1 MFFINCLIFVM
12 SADDIGIHST
22 LPQNPFETRDITITI
37 LENIIEVKK
46 TGIFKT
52 SMMIN
57 SVLIV
62 D

>member
-1 MFFINCLIFVM
+1 M

>member
-1 MFFINCLIFVM
+1 MFFINCLIFVI

-22 LPQNPFETRDITITI
+22 LPQNPFETRDIAITI

>member
-1 MFFINCLIFVM
+1 MAQDP

-22 LPQNPFETRDITITI
+22 LPQNPFETRAITIVI

-46 TGIFKT
+46 IGIFKT
-52 SMMIN
+52 STMIN
-57 SVLIV
+57 RVLIV